1 MAGNKT
7 FYDVLGVSKD
17 ATDKEIKT
25 AFRKL
30 AQKYHPDAG
39 GDEAKFKEISEAY
52 ETLSD
57 AKKRKEYD
65 QMLMFGG
72 IPGAG
77 GAGGYAGGAY
87 GAGGASP
94 WGDIFDSIFSGNGV
108 GGSSWAQSGGFGGMS
123 GFGGRPRPTRGN
135 DVTVDI
141 DVSAEDAF
149 RGVKRTITFSVPST
163 GERQTLTVD
172 IPAGAV
178 DGGKMRYKKRGE
190 YGTNGGE
197 RGDLLVVTRVAE
209 HPLFKRKTADV
220 TMELPISIYEAA
232 LGCEVDIPT
241 PAGSTLRLKIPAG
254 TQTGKK
260 FRFKGMGAP
269 DVKRRG
275 HTGALYVVVKVQVP
289 TNLSDTERATLEK
302 LRSADTR
309 SYRDKVDR
317 YKAMA

>member
-1 MAGNKT
+1 MG
-7 FYDVLGVSKD
+7 
-17 ATDKEIKT
+17 
-25 AFRKL
+25 
-30 AQKYHPDAG
+30 
-39 GDEAKFKEISEAY
+39 
-52 ETLSD
+52 
-57 AKKRKEYD
+57 
-65 QMLMFGG
+65 
-72 IPGAG
+72 
-77 GAGGYAGGAY
+77 
-87 GAGGASP
+87 
-94 WGDIFDSIFSGNGV
+94 
-108 GGSSWAQSGGFGGMS
+108 

-135 DVTVDI
+135 DVTIDI

-220 TMELPISIYEAA
+220 TMGLPISIYEAA